1 MKTVAGAGTNR
12 GEVSM
17 VIPAEQYHVIVEHSP
32 VMIWRSGLDAKCDYF
47 NDTWLRFTGRTLA
60 QEVGDGWSEGV
71 HRDDFDRCLAIY
83 LAHFERRE
91 PFEMEY
97 RLRRHDGVHRY
108 IFDRGVPN
116 YDDTGNFAGFIG
128 SCVDVHDRRTAEEA
142 KERYVRAEAANEAKD
157 EFLGILSHELRAP
170 LHAMLGWLRLLQRG
184 VSDEATRRRA
194 LRVLDENISLQIYL
208 VDELLDVSRI
218 VSGKLQLDRSLINLG
233 QLVQLCVDTQRV
245 TAEKGQLTLAYSS
258 PSDDGLF
265 VLGDDKRLQEVV
277 GNLLSNAIKFTPP
290 TGRVEVHLEHHGDSA
305 CVTVRDTGTGISAAL
320 LPHVFERF
328 RQTEGRPGRQ
338 GGLGLGLS
346 IVKQLVEQHGG
357 TVEARSEGSGMGS
370 VFTVTLPLAR
380 ASSEPERTREF
391 RRGERTA

>member
-1 MKTVAGAGTNR
+1 
-12 GEVSM
+12 M

-47 NDTWLRFTGRTLA
+47 NDTWLRFTGRVLA
-60 QEVGDGWSEGV
+60 QEVGDGWSEGI
-71 HRDDFDRCLAIY
+71 HQDDFDRCLEIY
-83 LAHFERRE
+83 LGHFERRE

-116 YDDTGNFAGFIG
+116 YDDTGSFAGFIG
-128 SCVDVHDRRTAEEA
+128 SCVDIHDRRMAEEA
-142 KERYVRAEAANEAKD
+142 KERYVRAEAANQAKD

-184 VSDEATRRRA
+184 ISDEATRRRA
-194 LRVLDENISLQIYL
+194 LRVLDENIRLQIYL

-245 TAEKGQLTLAYSS
+245 TAEKGQLTLAYE
-258 PSDDGLF
+258 PPFEDGLF

-290 TGRVEVHLEHHGDSA
+290 TGRVEVHLERHGDSA
-305 CVTVRDTGTGISAAL
+305 CVTVRDTGAGIAAAL

-328 RQTEGRPGRQ
+328 RQTESRSGRQ

-370 VFTVTLPLAR
+370 AFTVTLPLAR
-380 ASSEPERTREF
+380 ASGEPERMREF
-391 RRGERTA
+391 RPGERTA